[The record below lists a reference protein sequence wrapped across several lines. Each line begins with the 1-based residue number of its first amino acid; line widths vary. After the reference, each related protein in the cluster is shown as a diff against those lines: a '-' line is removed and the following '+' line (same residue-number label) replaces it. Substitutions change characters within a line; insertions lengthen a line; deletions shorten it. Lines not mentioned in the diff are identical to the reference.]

1 MASRD
6 FYFAY
11 EEMVP
16 GPVEHTFSA
25 MTRKAARMVAGQ
37 WDPTEEERKKDVL
50 AESKDAALSLSRR
63 MEQFREAFLSALDG
77 HSTERIAEYIKEN
90 YLENGE

>member
-1 MASRD
+1 
-6 FYFAY
+6 
-11 EEMVP
+11 
-16 GPVEHTFSA
+16 
-25 MTRKAARMVAGQ
+25 MVAGQ

-50 AESKDAALSLSRR
+50 AESKDAALSLSQR

-77 HSTERIAEYIKEN
+77 HSIERIAEYIKEN